1 MGSSSALT
9 RLNQLTTVA
18 MYAMSAV
25 ALSAFMTT
33 HFLEKTTDVQ
43 LKIHKTQVK
52 KLQEFQDSRKKN
64 DAGFLTFDVEFDS
77 RPLWNWN
84 TKQLYLYLVVSYQ
97 TENND
102 INDVTIWDKIIH
114 RHQYQHKI
122 SQKVSFKKYKNKY
135 YFFDDGNGLVDNK
148 NMTLQLYWNA
158 VPNVGHFWLVQG
170 KGSQKFEFDAEY
182 STSRF

>member
-1 MGSSSALT
+1 MTASSGLN

-25 ALSAFMTT
+25 AMSAFMTT
-33 HFLEKTTDVQ
+33 HFLDKTTDVS

-52 KLQEFQDSRKKN
+52 KLQEFQDQKGKN
-64 DAGFLTFDVEFDS
+64 DAGFLTFDIEFDS

-84 TKQLYLYLVVSYQ
+84 TKQLYLYLVCTYQ

-102 INDVTIWDKIIH
+102 INDVTIWDKYII
-114 RHQYQHKI
+114 RDQYQHKI

-135 YFFDDGNGLVDNK
+135 SAFE
-148 NMTLQLYWNA
+148 T
-158 VPNVGHFWLVQG
+158 VQAW
-170 KGSQKFEFDAEY
+170 KVVF
-182 STSRF
+182 